1 MEQKRGEGKKSFSK
15 GGGKL
20 CQWVGALKQSGMG
33 GGGCAGAP
41 LRTMIYTYIYIYV
54 SMYKYIF
61 ILYIYIY
68 SAILKSKNQIMHH
81 NLCFNL
87 FMLDNN
93 IS

>member
-1 MEQKRGEGKKSFSK
+1 M
-15 GGGKL
+15 GGCLKT
-20 CQWVGALKQSGMG
+20 VGDG
-33 GGGCAGAP
+33 GGGCWSP
-41 LRTMIYTYIYIYV
+41 LTDYDIYVYIYV

-93 IS
+93 MS

>member
-15 GGGKL
+15 GGG
-20 CQWVGALKQSGMG
+20 QALSMG
-33 GGGCAGAP
+33 GCLKTVGDGGGVLDP
-41 LRTMIYTYIYIYV
+41 LTDYDIYVYIYIYV